1 MTGVLQNPSVDSHVF
16 GLDTSAMNNNKT
28 ATDNSAGNV
37 TSLPK
42 WTGVHNVNYRRYH
55 DTGTETV
62 TIFVNGIDGTASSW
76 VYEFEVSLVPQLK
89 DKEAASA
96 VNDDDVIIDDSVF
109 ATRYSFGECPFLANA
124 QGGARSISRSGESGQ
139 GVWLVGSGVSGAGL
153 VCVDE
158 AGGSVEYPAGGTD
171 LALYDSFTFFE
182 AAAAV
187 R

>member
-1 MTGVLQNPSVDSHVF
+1 MHLATILLAHPVIPFARIHMTGVLQNPSVDSHVF

-76 VYEFEVSLVPQLK
+76 VYEFENIILNVLRSPQPMQELF
-89 DKEAASA
+89 
-96 VNDDDVIIDDSVF
+96 DV
-109 ATRYSFGECPFLANA
+109 
-124 QGGARSISRSGESGQ
+124 
-139 GVWLVGSGVSGAGL
+139 VGSSAPVL
-153 VCVDE
+153 NQVCVLLFDQQ
-158 AGGSVEYPAGGTD
+158 SICRNT
-171 LALYDSFTFFE
+171 YDHFLSREHTRLCQEKFM
-182 AAAAV
+182 AAV
-187 R
+187 